1 MRPALVL
8 TALLALLR
16 AKPSIASA
24 AFSGAFSNNQF
35 SLELYSALGGEE
47 SLVVSPLSLLLALA
61 MSYLG
66 AKARTAEQLGSVL
79 HLPQER
85 GVAAAGFAAM
95 LRHLDGAHLDVAA
108 RIYLQKGF
116 GVKQAYL
123 NATLQGFGVTAQE
136 LDFKDHEDAR
146 GVINEWVEH
155 RTRGAVR
162 QVIQPHVL
170 GARTQMVLVSA
181 LYFRAH
187 WRKGF
192 NSALTQ
198 PGSFRV
204 SRSKNTTVPMMHLTS
219 AFHLKHDDGLGATV
233 LDLPYEND
241 VASMFILLPDDVE
254 GLATLKERVLGMEW
268 KGCFEDLKKDL
279 VGLSLPRFRIENS
292 LNLKKP
298 LIELGLTDMFN
309 QKAANFSGIS
319 GGEGIYITHVL
330 QKAFVEVTEE
340 GTEAG
345 AASAVVGTSRSLVP
359 PCPQLVVDRPFLF
372 VLWDTAV
379 NTALFVGQFT
389 GPYKGQS
396 LPT

>member
-1 MRPALVL
+1 MF
-8 TALLALLR
+8 LLFPHLPSLPLPL

-47 SLVVSPLSLLLALA
+47 SLVASPLSLLLALA

-79 HLPQER
+79 HLPQDR

-108 RIYLQKGF
+108 RIYVQKGF

-123 NATLQGFGVTAQE
+123 DATLQAFGSTAQE
-136 LDFKDHEDAR
+136 LDFKEHHEDAR

-162 QVIQPHVL
+162 QVIPPHVL

-233 LDLPYEND
+233 LDLPYE
-241 VASMFILLPDDVE
+241 AS
-254 GLATLKERVLGMEW
+254 GS
-268 KGCFEDLKKDL
+268 
-279 VGLSLPRFRIENS
+279 LS
-292 LNLKKP
+292 
-298 LIELGLTDMFN
+298 
-309 QKAANFSGIS
+309 
-319 GGEGIYITHVL
+319 TH
-330 QKAFVEVTEE
+330 
-340 GTEAG
+340 
-345 AASAVVGTSRSLVP
+345 
-359 PCPQLVVDRPFLF
+359 
-372 VLWDTAV
+372 
-379 NTALFVGQFT
+379 
-389 GPYKGQS
+389 
-396 LPT
+396 